1 MKKILYYNQIRGC
14 ENMKK
19 NKLFDL
25 VAIVSIL
32 LLCVSFTAQR
42 IPNDTFYT
50 LKIGE
55 LILEKGIDLRDYF
68 HG

>member
-1 MKKILYYNQIRGC
+1 
-14 ENMKK
+14 MKK